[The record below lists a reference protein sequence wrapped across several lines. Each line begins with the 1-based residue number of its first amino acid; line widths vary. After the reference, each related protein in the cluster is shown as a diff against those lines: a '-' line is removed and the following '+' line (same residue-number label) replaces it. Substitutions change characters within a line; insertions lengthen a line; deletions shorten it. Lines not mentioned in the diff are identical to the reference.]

1 MDGCIIVVSAMK
13 GVTDKLMRAA
23 QEGRSEDLAD
33 VLGSY
38 EDALRY
44 IAPSNYARYASML
57 DLIGKST
64 RRYLSAGDVDAV
76 AAHGEL
82 LSATVMAAALE
93 ARGMRSTAVYDPGI
107 VLEKPGSVS
116 GLSGFYVRQRL
127 LHLIERGVIPVV
139 PGFIGWTLNGK
150 PATLGRGG
158 SDYTAS
164 LLANYLGASRVFFY
178 TDVPGIYSGDP
189 NIVGNPKIINYMN
202 VEEAYVFSAMGG
214 KKFHPKTFEPLI
226 GTKITAFITSPGSAS
241 GTLITKEAEAGPK
254 AVALFDAL
262 RVGRHG
268 RAVAII
274 GKVDPRDLPFSPD
287 FKDSKDNAFGKVFDD
302 EERAVEAVREL
313 HDWVISWA
321 R

>member
-1 MDGCIIVVSAMK
+1 MDGCVVVISAMK

-23 QEGRSEDLAD
+23 QEGRREDLAD

-44 IAPSNYARYASML
+44 IAPSDYVRYSSML
-57 DLIGKST
+57 DIIGGSA
-64 RRYLSAGDVDAV
+64 RRYLSVGGDVDAV

-93 ARGMRSTAVYDPGI
+93 ARGGTRSTAVYDPGI
-107 VLEKPGSVS
+107 VLERPGGVS

-127 LHLIERGVIPVV
+127 LHLIERGVTPRRSS
-139 PGFIGWTLNGK
+139 FIGWTPDGK
-150 PATLGRGG
+150 PATLGRGGG

-189 NIVGNPKIINYMN
+189 NIIGNPPKVINCMN

-214 KKFHPKTFEPLI
+214 KKFHPRTFEPLI
-226 GTKITAFITSPGSAS
+226 GTRITAFITSPPGSTS
-241 GTLITKEAEAGPK
+241 GTLISKKAG
-254 AVALFDAL
+254 
-262 RVGRHG
+262 GRG
-268 RAVAII
+268 GQR
-274 GKVDPRDLPFSPD
+274 R
-287 FKDSKDNAFGKVFDD
+287 
-302 EERAVEAVREL
+302 
-313 HDWVISWA
+313 
-321 R
+321 

>member
-1 MDGCIIVVSAMK
+1 MGGCIVVVSAMK
-13 GVTDKLMRAA
+13 GVTDKLMQAA

-33 VLGSY
+33 VLESY

-44 IAPSNYARYASML
+44 IAPNDYARYSSMMGI
-57 DLIGKST
+57 IGGSA
-64 RRYLSAGDVDAV
+64 RRYLSKGDVDAT

-82 LSATVMAAALE
+82 LSVTVMAAALE
-93 ARGMRSTAVYDPGI
+93 ARGIRSAAVYDPGI
-107 VLEKPGSVS
+107 VLERPGDVS

-127 LHLIERGVIPVV
+127 LHLIEMDVTPVV
-139 PGFIGWTLNGK
+139 PGFIGWTPNGK

-226 GTKITAFITSPGSAS
+226 GTKITAFITSPGSAF
-241 GTLITKEAEAGPK
+241 GTLVSKEAEAGPK

-262 RVGRHG
+262 RVGRRG
-268 RAVAII
+268 SAVAVV
-274 GKVDPRDLPFSPD
+274 GKVDPRDLPFNPD
-287 FKDSKDNAFGKVFDD
+287 FKDSKGNAFGKVFDD
-302 EERAVEAVREL
+302 EERAVEVAREL
-313 HDWVISWA
+313 HDWVVSWA

>member
-1 MDGCIIVVSAMK
+1 MDGCVVVISAMK

-23 QEGRSEDLAD
+23 QEGRREDLAD

-44 IAPSNYARYASML
+44 IAPSDYVRYSSML
-57 DLIGKST
+57 DIIGGSA
-64 RRYLSAGDVDAV
+64 RRYLSVGDVDAV

-93 ARGMRSTAVYDPGI
+93 ARGTRSTAVYDPGI
-107 VLEKPGSVS
+107 VLERPGGVS

-127 LHLIERGVIPVV
+127 LHLIERGVTPVV
-139 PGFIGWTLNGK
+139 PGFIGWTPDGK

-189 NIVGNPKIINYMN
+189 NIIGNPKVINCMN

-214 KKFHPKTFEPLI
+214 KKFHPRTFEPLI
-226 GTKITAFITSPGSAS
+226 GTRITAFITSPGSTS
-241 GTLITKEAEAGPK
+241 GTLISKKAGAGPK

-262 RVGRHG
+262 RIGRRG

-274 GKVDPRDLPFSPD
+274 GKVDPRDLPFNPD
-287 FKDSKDNAFGKVFDD
+287 FKDSNGNAFGKVFDD
-302 EERAVEAVREL
+302 EERAVEAAKEL